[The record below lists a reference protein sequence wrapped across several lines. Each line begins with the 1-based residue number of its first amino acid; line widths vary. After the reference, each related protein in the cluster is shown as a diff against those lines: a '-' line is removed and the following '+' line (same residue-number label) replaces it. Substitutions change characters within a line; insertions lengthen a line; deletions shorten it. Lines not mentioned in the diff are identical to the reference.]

1 MYGNVPIPPIP
12 GFTPDG
18 RGGYADH
25 SGRTDSMTHR
35 GRYSYASSAIST
47 INSPRRVRRR
57 KDPTPFKY
65 VATRCSFL
73 LGGLTDDC
81 SILVIGER
89 NSGKTSFI
97 NFLRTSLALP
107 ARKQRP
113 RLQDDIF
120 DSVDRASAG
129 AFSSFSSHYVETET
143 EGERIGLTLWDS
155 QGLEPNLV
163 DLQLR
168 EMASFLESK
177 FEETFSEEM
186 KVVRAPGVRDTHIHC
201 AFFILDPVR
210 LDSNI
215 AAVKDHALTYG
226 GPSNGN
232 SSVGPR
238 SVLPGGLDENFELE
252 VLRTLRGKTTV
263 VPIIAKA
270 DTITSAHMAY
280 LKRAVWRSLKS
291 SKLDHLEAI
300 GLEDGDLER
309 SVDQFGLH
317 ERGENGARAIPTQPG
332 PAASHLDSPT
342 ESNSSLAASEFA
354 FAKPWMVSL
363 PVETPPLPFSI
374 ISPDMFEPDIA
385 GRKFP
390 WGFADP
396 FNAEHCDFSRL
407 QETVFTDW
415 REELKEAS
423 RDLWYER
430 WRTSRLNGAVHDDD
444 DDDKVGWAR

>member
-1 MYGNVPIPPIP
+1 
-12 GFTPDG
+12 
-18 RGGYADH
+18 
-25 SGRTDSMTHR
+25 MTHR

-65 VATRCSFL
+65 VVHPYISGRSSL
-73 LGGLTDDC
+73 IDDY
-81 SILVIGER
+81 SILVIGEC
-89 NSGKTSFI
+89 NSGKSSFI

-113 RLQDDIF
+113 KLPDDIF
-120 DSVDRASAG
+120 DSVDRVASAG
-129 AFSSFSSHYVETET
+129 TFSDFSSHYVETEI

-177 FEETFSEEM
+177 FEETFNEEM
-186 KVVRAPGVRDTHIHC
+186 KVARAPGMRDTHIHC
-201 AFFILDPVR
+201 AFLILDPVR

-215 AAVKDHALTYG
+215 AAVKNHASAYG
-226 GPSNGN
+226 GTANGN
-232 SSVGPR
+232 SAGAGPR
-238 SVLPGGLDENFELE
+238 STLAGGLDDNFELE

-309 SVDQFGLH
+309 SVDRFGLH
-317 ERGENGARAIPTQPG
+317 ERDENRAQAVPSRPG
-332 PAASHLDSPT
+332 PGPDASHLDSPT
-342 ESNSSLAASEFA
+342 DSNSSRSASEFNL
-354 FAKPWMVSL
+354 AKPSRPMATTSSPAL
-363 PVETPPLPFSI
+363 SAMASSPAEPPPLPFSI
-374 ISPDMFEPDIA
+374 ISPDMYEPDIP

-396 FNAEHCDFSRL
+396 FHPEHCDFSRL

-430 WRTSRLNGAVHDDD
+430 WRTSRLNGPGRGDGQ
-444 DDDKVGWAR
+444 VGWAQ